1 MNDRTDIRWLLAG
14 AMIGLVVAGYGILRQ
29 TDPATDLPDSA
40 IAAVNDTLIRRDAY
54 ERALERMP
62 TEDAFTA
69 ANLIEQLVDEELLVQ
84 RGVALGMTSTD
95 LTVRAAIIN
104 SLVASITAE
113 ADAASPSDDTLE
125 QHLADNA
132 ERFSFTAR
140 LHVEAWQSEAE
151 PVAQAFISALRDDG
165 TADTG
170 NDIAPIPD
178 LPAGLVDIE
187 MLRNYLGPAISAAAA
202 EMPVGSSALFA
213 RRGRW
218 IVIRVVDKQREAVTD
233 LASIRNRVL
242 LDYRRSLADDM
253 LSDYVDDLR
262 QRADIRIAAP

>member
-1 MNDRTDIRWLLAG
+1 MNDRTDIRWLAAG

-40 IAAVNDTLIRRDAY
+40 IAAVNDTLIGRDAY
-54 ERALERMP
+54 ERALERLP
-62 TEDAFTA
+62 AQDRNATA
-69 ANLIEQLVDEELLVQ
+69 SLIEQLVNDELLVQ
-84 RGVALGMTSTD
+84 RGIALGMTSTD
-95 LTVRAAIIN
+95 LTVRTAIIN

-125 QHLADNA
+125 QHLADNT
-132 ERFSFTAR
+132 ERISFTAR
-140 LHVEAWQSEAE
+140 LHDEAWQTDAD
-151 PVAQAFISALRDDG
+151 PVAQAYKSALRDSRAANAND
-165 TADTG
+165 
-170 NDIAPIPD
+170 DIAPIPD

-187 MLRNYLGPAISAAAA
+187 MLRNYLGPAIAAAAA
-202 EMPVGSSALFA
+202 EMPAGSSALFA

-242 LDYRRSLADDM
+242 LDYRRTLADDM
-253 LSDYVDDLR
+253 LRDYLDGLR
-262 QRADIRIAAP
+262 QRAEIRIALP